1 MINLTEYTDMSQL
14 QLDKPTIQSYGVA
27 LSEKLTTDFFS
38 SKDVIKGEEIVRF
51 TDIEQLNFFIL
62 MNLFDRWKEEI
73 NRLKSPYFNY
83 EEEEVSL
90 ALKSFVNKVSRHIA
104 VRKEFFKP
112 LVQKAIV
119 DTLTYL
125 ISPVEFI
132 EQEFGK
138 IDQLSKSDLADK
150 QKFFKLYKD
159 TITLWFEKIE
169 QSSKEFFSAKEII
182 DLYKAS
188 APRQHTVQYSDPVVD
203 KFNQLLKLNIA
214 VAASQ
219 QANVDRLYKITPAET
234 ASVNETPL
242 PAGSEQPVTKI
253 PENRISQ
260 QFSKPALTLNEELR
274 QGSTVGTSIAER
286 LSKSKI
292 EDIKSSIPLNLK
304 FLFINVLF
312 DGKVIEY
319 NEALAHIEECS
330 DFETAQ
336 QVLIEKY
343 SKKNKWDM
351 HTEEKNEFF
360 QIIERKF
367 Y

>member
-1 MINLTEYTDMSQL
+1 MSQL
-14 QLDKPTIQSYGVA
+14 QLDKSTIQSYGVA
-27 LSEKLTTDFFS
+27 LSEKLVNEFFS

-51 TDIEQLNFFIL
+51 TEIEQLNFFIL
-62 MNLFDRWKEEI
+62 MNLFDRWKDEI
-73 NRLKSPYFNY
+73 SRLKSPYFNY
-83 EEEEVSL
+83 EEEEVAL

-112 LVQKAIV
+112 LVQKSIV

-125 ISPVEFI
+125 LSPVEFI
-132 EQEFGK
+132 EQEINK
-138 IDQLSKSDLADK
+138 AERIAKRDLTDK

-159 TITLWFEKIE
+159 TIQLWLNKVDLLPGEYPATAE
-169 QSSKEFFSAKEII
+169 VVE
-182 DLYKAS
+182 LYKS
-188 APRQHTVQYSDPVVD
+188 VVSRQHVVQYSDPVVD
-203 KFNQLLKLNIA
+203 KFNQLLKLTLP

-219 QANVDRLYKITPAET
+219 QPTVESLVKKVAPEPVKTFDEPRVNVPISKPVEGNM
-234 ASVNETPL
+234 NE
-242 PAGSEQPVTKI
+242 S
-253 PENRISQ
+253 
-260 QFSKPALTLNEELR
+260 FSKTHLTLNEKLKNA
-274 QGSTVGTSIAER
+274 QVGNSIAER

-319 NEALAHIEECS
+319 NDALSLIEECS

-336 QVLIEKY
+336 TALAEKF
-343 SKKNKWDM
+343 SKKNKWDA
-351 HTEEKNEFF
+351 HTEELNEFY

>member
-1 MINLTEYTDMSQL
+1 MSQL
-14 QLDKPTIQSYGVA
+14 QLDKPSIQSYGVA
-27 LSEKLTTDFFS
+27 LAEKLTTDFFG
-38 SKDVIKGEEIVRF
+38 SKEVIKGEEIVRF

-62 MNLFDRWKEEI
+62 MNLFDRWKDEI

-83 EEEEVSL
+83 EEEEVAL

-112 LVQKAIV
+112 LVQKAIA

-125 ISPVEFI
+125 ISPAEFI

-138 IDQLSKSDLADK
+138 QDQISKSDLADK

-159 TITLWFEKIE
+159 TVQLWFEKIE
-169 QSSKEFFSAKEII
+169 RSSNDLLSGKDVV
-182 DLYKAS
+182 DLYKTV
-188 APRQHTVQYSDPVVD
+188 APRQHSVQYSDPVVD
-203 KFNQLLKLNIA
+203 KFNNLLKLTIP
-214 VAASQ
+214 VAPSQ
-219 QANVDRLYKITPAET
+219 QANVDKLYKITPAEESIT
-234 ASVNETPL
+234 KKDIPAESPAINAPAEAKVNRPF
-242 PAGSEQPVTKI
+242 Q
-253 PENRISQ
+253 
-260 QFSKPALTLNEELR
+260 KPALTIHDNLK
-274 QGSTVGTSIAER
+274 QSVGTSIAER

-312 DGKVIEY
+312 DGKVNEY

-330 DFETAQ
+330 DLESAQ
-336 QVLIEKY
+336 QVLTEKY
-343 SKKNKWDM
+343 GRKNKWDM
-351 HTEEKNEFF
+351 RTEEKNEFF

>member
-1 MINLTEYTDMSQL
+1 MSQL

-38 SKDVIKGEEIVRF
+38 SKELIKGEEIVRF

-83 EEEEVSL
+83 EEEEVAL

-125 ISPVEFI
+125 ISPTEFI
-132 EQEFGK
+132 EQEFSK
-138 IDQLSKSDLADK
+138 TNQLSKSDLADK

-159 TITLWFEKIE
+159 TVQLWFEKIE
-169 QSSKEFFSAKEII
+169 HSSKDLFSAKEIVE
-182 DLYKAS
+182 LYKTV
-188 APRQHTVQYSDPVVD
+188 APRQHAVQYSDPVVD
-203 KFNQLLKLNIA
+203 KFNQLLKLNIP

-219 QANVDRLYKITPAET
+219 QANIERLYKITPAEPVSAAT
-234 ASVNETPL
+234 KPL
-242 PAGSEQPVTKI
+242 PAAAEQPTNKI
-253 PENRISQ
+253 SENRLNQ
-260 QFSKPALTLNEELR
+260 QFSKPALTLNEQLK
-274 QGSTVGTSIAER
+274 QASTAGTSIAER

-312 DGKVIEY
+312 DGKVNEY

>member
-1 MINLTEYTDMSQL
+1 MSQL

-27 LSEKLTTDFFS
+27 LSEKLVNEFFS
-38 SKDVIKGEEIVRF
+38 SKEVIKGEEIVRF
-51 TDIEQLNFFIL
+51 TEIEQLNFFIL

-73 NRLKSPYFNY
+73 SRLRSPYFNY
-83 EEEEVSL
+83 EEEEVAL

-112 LVQKAIV
+112 LVQKSIV

-125 ISPVEFI
+125 LNPAEFI
-132 EQEFGK
+132 EQE
-138 IDQLSKSDLADK
+138 LSKTDRISKADLADK

-159 TITLWFEKIE
+159 TIQLWLDKVEGYHGE
-169 QSSKEFFSAKEII
+169 TVSKK
-182 DLYKAS
+182 DLVDAYKS
-188 APRQHTVQYSDPVVD
+188 VVSRQHVVQYSDPVVD
-203 KFNQLLKLNIA
+203 KFNQLLKLTLP

-219 QANVDRLYKITPAET
+219 QPTVENLVKKVVPEPAKVEEQPKPLPVNRPIEGSRL
-234 ASVNETPL
+234 NETF
-242 PAGSEQPVTKI
+242 TK
-253 PENRISQ
+253 E
-260 QFSKPALTLNEELR
+260 LTLNEKLK
-274 QGSTVGTSIAER
+274 QQPSQAGNSIAER

-319 NEALAHIEECS
+319 NEALSLIEECS
-330 DFETAQ
+330 DFDTAKNL
-336 QVLIEKY
+336 LIEKF
-343 SKKNKWDM
+343 SKKNKWDGSS
-351 HTEEKNEFF
+351 EELNEFF
-360 QIIERKF
+360 QIIQRKF